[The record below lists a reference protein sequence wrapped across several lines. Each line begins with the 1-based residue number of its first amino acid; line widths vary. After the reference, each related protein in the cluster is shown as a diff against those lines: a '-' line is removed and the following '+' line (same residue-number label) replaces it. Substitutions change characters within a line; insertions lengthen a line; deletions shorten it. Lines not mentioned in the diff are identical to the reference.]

1 MNVDNLVNTREIEN
15 SVMNVSSHMGETLY
29 KYAISKGKSIS
40 ILDVVIW
47 VVMRLAQREFEI
59 WQW

>member
-15 SVMNVSSHMGETLY
+15 SVMNVSSHMGKTLY
-29 KYAISKGKSIS
+29 NYAISKGKSIS
-40 ILDVVIW
+40 ILDVAIW
-47 VVMRLAQREFEI
+47 VVMRSAQREFEI